1 MVSACA
7 DGMANLQFELGTSSG
22 APQPN
27 SCIQVDRL
35 LSATQHKLYRQHMT
49 YTCKLNL
56 FTDAAVGE
64 IEVYTLMPSW
74 YVMGA
79 IKAAKRIHDQ
89 VMKEERSEAGQARW
103 YDFRIEQDLTLTEEL
118 EAAGLNQAGVATY
131 VGVTGGEYLYS
142 QIQDAAGNNKT
153 FSLVNASAA
162 NRYNIF
168 EEYDAMGNVSADPQT
183 PAAGGYDDA
192 LAEMETANIDD
203 LLQRGNVPPY
213 NPDTWDAVW
222 VKVGNLYQ
230 TAAGTQRLTTG
241 FFEAPLG
248 LIYLPGYV
256 ATSNILQL
264 EVASGNYKG
273 VKAVS
278 C

>member
-1 MVSACA
+1 MT
-7 DGMANLQFELGTSSG
+7 MANIQFELGTASG
-22 APQPN
+22 VPQPN
-27 SCIQVDRL
+27 SCVQVDRL

-56 FTDAAVGE
+56 MTNSSAVDE

-74 YVMGA
+74 YVMGS

-103 YDFRIEQDLTLTEEL
+103 YDFRIEQDLFQTEEL
-118 EAAGLNQAGVATY
+118 EAAGLAQDGSATY

-142 QIQDAAGNNKT
+142 QIQDANGNNKT
-153 FSLVNASAA
+153 FAIRQASSTA
-162 NRYNIF
+162 RYNIF
-168 EEYDAMGNVSADPQT
+168 EEYDAMGNVSADPET
-183 PAAGGYDDA
+183 PASGGYDDA
-192 LAEMETANIDD
+192 MAEMETANIDD
-203 LLQRGNVPPY
+203 LLTRGNLPPY
-213 NPDTWDAVW
+213 NPNTWDAVW
-222 VKVGNLYQ
+222 IKVGSLYQ
-230 TAAGTQRLTTG
+230 SSAGNSRLTTG

-256 ATSNILQL
+256 CTSNILQL

>member
-1 MVSACA
+1 
-7 DGMANLQFELGTSSG
+7 MANIQFELGTSSG
-22 APQPN
+22 APQPH
-27 SCIQVDRL
+27 SCVQVDRL
-35 LSATQHKLYRQHMT
+35 LSASQHKLYRQHMT

-56 FTDAAVGE
+56 LTDQNQSE

-79 IKAAKRIHDQ
+79 IRAAKRIHDK
-89 VMKEERSEAGQARW
+89 VMKEERAEAGQARW
-103 YDFRIEQDLTLTEEL
+103 YDFRIEQDLALTEEL
-118 EAAGLNQAGVATY
+118 EAAGLNDQGAATM
-131 VGVTGGEYLYS
+131 VGVTGGEYMYS
-142 QIQDAAGNNKT
+142 QIQDAAGNNKS
-153 FSLVNASAA
+153 FSLRQPSSTT
-162 NRYNIF
+162 RYNIF

-192 LAEMETANIDD
+192 MAEMETANIDD
-203 LLQRGNVPPY
+203 LLGRGNLPPY

-230 TAAGTQRLTTG
+230 NSNGNSRLSTG

-248 LIYLPGYV
+248 LIYLPNYACV
-256 ATSNILQL
+256 TNILQL